1 MYGNDS
7 GDDDSPAWEPPSRF
21 ARVLAE
27 KQAARPRRGRAGVAP
42 PGWPPA
48 VRPPG
53 VEGWEATA
61 VTWLFDLCPPGYRG
75 HDVLRRQPLLLAR
88 MARQHVCAALAAA
101 RHGYGTAREELAPVF
116 PAPVVGALLRMY
128 EVEGARAAATGRAVR
143 GARGGGGLG
152 WGAVGAASVT
162 PNA

>member
-7 GDDDSPAWEPPSRF
+7 GDDDSPGWEPPSRF

-27 KQAARPRRGRAGVAP
+27 KQAAQPRGRAGVAP

-53 VEGWEATA
+53 VEGWEDTA

-75 HDVLRRQPLLLAR
+75 HGVLRRQPLLLAR
-88 MARQHVCAALAAA
+88 MARQHVSAALAAA
-101 RHGYGTAREELAPVF
+101 RHGYGTAREELAPVV
-116 PAPVVGALLRMY
+116 PAAVVEALLRMY
-128 EVEGARAAATGRAVR
+128 AFEGARAAVTERAVR
-143 GARGGGGLG
+143 LVEEALGGERWEPRL
-152 WGAVGAASVT
+152 
-162 PNA
+162 